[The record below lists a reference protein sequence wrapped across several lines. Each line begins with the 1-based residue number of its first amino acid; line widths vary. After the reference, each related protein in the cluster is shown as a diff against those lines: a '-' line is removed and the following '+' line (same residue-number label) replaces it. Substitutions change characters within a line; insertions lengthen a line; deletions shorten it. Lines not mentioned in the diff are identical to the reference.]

1 MSRQKYYI
9 SRDVDAYDAGDR
21 EPSWFKD
28 YVKNLEKEA
37 VKSKRQDYALFDQI
51 NSILGNKS
59 KYSSVEE
66 AVLDMQRR
74 TGLLG
79 LLKQRKEAQAI
90 ISKKYENSKIF
101 GEIPSMKIFIDN
113 YIEGRP
119 GTSVDAVVH
128 DLLRDPSIKD
138 KLPEGDDVPVEV
150 RRYINDKLLE
160 SKMMHPEFGEEN
172 LQLGKIDLSPDENT
186 SSDNDP
192 FASCM
197 PAKDAK

>member
-9 SRDVDAYDAGDR
+9 SRDVGAYDAGDR
-21 EPSWFKD
+21 EPSWFQD

-37 VKSKRQDYALFDQI
+37 VKSKREDYSLFDQI

-59 KYSSVEE
+59 KYSNVEE

-74 TGLLG
+74 TGLFD
-79 LLKQRKEAQAI
+79 LLKQKKEAQAV

-101 GEIPSMKIFIDN
+101 QEIPNMKIFIDN

-128 DLLRDPSIKD
+128 DLLRDPTIKE
-138 KLPEGDDVPVEV
+138 KLPSGDDVPVEV
-150 RRYINDKLLE
+150 RHYINDKLLE
-160 SKMMHPEFGEEN
+160 SKIMHPESGEEN
-172 LQLGKIDLSPDENT
+172 LELGKVDLSTDDN

>member
-1 MSRQKYYI
+1 MSRQNHFI
-9 SRDVDAYDAGDR
+9 SRDVDHYDSGDK

-37 VKSKRQDYALFDQI
+37 VKSKKDDYALFDQI

-79 LLKQRKEAQAI
+79 LLLKKKEAQAA
-90 ISKKYENSKIF
+90 ISKKYENAKIF
-101 GEIPSMKIFIDN
+101 GDIPNMKIFIDN
-113 YIEGRP
+113 YIESRP

-128 DLLRDPSIKD
+128 DLLRDPSIKN
-138 KLPEGDDVPVEV
+138 KLPEGDDVPIEV
-150 RRYINDKLLE
+150 RHYINDKLLE
-160 SKMMHPEFGEEN
+160 SKIMHPESGEEN
-172 LQLGKIDLSPDENT
+172 LELGKIDLSTDDNS

-197 PAKDAK
+197 PAKDVK